1 MDSVKKIAI
10 LGSTGSVGQ
19 QALGVMR
26 ALSARF
32 RVIGL
37 AGGKNL
43 KLLEKQIAKFQPEM
57 FYSSVE
63 PDFTYRGEFLSMEQI
78 ASHPDVD
85 LVIIATSGKA
95 GLYPTLAALK
105 AGKTVALA
113 NKEVLVMAGEII
125 IREAKSYQAQI
136 LPIDSEL
143 SAIWQCLQGEENKP
157 KRIFLTA
164 SGGPFY
170 HYPQPELRK
179 ITVEQA
185 LRHPTWKMGSKITI
199 DSATLMNKGLE
210 AIEAHWLFAIP
221 FESIEIL
228 IHPQSII
235 HSMVEFMDGSIKA
248 QLSFPDMR
256 LPIQYA
262 LCYPERLLNSELPR
276 LNWSKIKSLNFEPVE
291 QNRFPC
297 LKLALD
303 AGKQGG
309 TYPAVLCA
317 ADEVAVGLF
326 LNERISFTDIA
337 RIVQETLEQ
346 HRGIAQ
352 PSLEEILVADAWARE
367 YVERLSICYGKACP
381 APEPFASCHS
391 EGAKGPKNLD
401 QGKLREGEVT
411 RRSNFRSVR

>member
-10 LGSTGSVGQ
+10 LGSTGSIGQ
-19 QALGVMR
+19 QALSVIC

-63 PDFTYRGEFLSMEQI
+63 PDFTYRGESLSMEQI

-113 NKEVLVMAGEII
+113 SKEVLVMAGEII
-125 IREAKSYQAQI
+125 LREAKSYQAQI

-143 SAIWQCLQGEENKP
+143 SAIWQCLRGEEDKP

-170 HYPQPELRK
+170 HYSEPELRK
-179 ITVEQA
+179 VTVEQA
-185 LRHPTWKMGSKITI
+185 LHHPTWKMGSKITI
-199 DSATLMNKGLE
+199 DSATLLNKGLE

-221 FESIEIL
+221 FGSIEIL
-228 IHPQSII
+228 IHPQSVI
-235 HSMVEFMDGSIKA
+235 HSMVEFRDGSIKA

-276 LNWSKIKSLNFEPVE
+276 LNWSKIKSLNFEPVQ
-291 QNRFPC
+291 QNRFHC

-326 LNERISFTDIA
+326 LNKRISFTDIA

-352 PSLEEILVADAWARE
+352 PSVEEIVAADAWARE
-367 YVERLSICYGKACP
+367 YVERLFICHPQLIPLPSRERLG
-381 APEPFASCHS
+381 
-391 EGAKGPKNLD
+391 EGS
-401 QGKLREGEVT
+401 Q
-411 RRSNFRSVR
+411 

>member
-10 LGSTGSVGQ
+10 LGSTGSIGQ
-19 QALGVMR
+19 QALGVVC
-26 ALSARF
+26 ALSARS

-125 IREAKSYQAQI
+125 TNVIANEVKQSYQAQI

-170 HYPQPELRK
+170 HYSQPELRK
-179 ITVEQA
+179 VTVEQA
-185 LRHPTWKMGSKITI
+185 LRHPTWKMGRKITI
-199 DSATLMNKGLE
+199 DSATLLNKGLE

-262 LCYPERLLNSELPR
+262 LCYPERVLNSELPR
-276 LNWSKIKSLNFEPVE
+276 LNWNKIKSLNFEPVE
-291 QNRFPC
+291 QHRFPC

-317 ADEVAVGLF
+317 ADEVAIGLF
-326 LNERISFTDIA
+326 LNKRISFTDIA

-367 YVERLSICYGKACP
+367 YVERLP
-381 APEPFASCHS
+381 LCHPHLIPLPS
-391 EGAKGPKNLD
+391 RERLGEGG
-401 QGKLREGEVT
+401 Q
-411 RRSNFRSVR
+411 

>member
-1 MDSVKKIAI
+1 MDSIKKIAI
-10 LGSTGSVGQ
+10 LGSTGSIGQ
-19 QALGVMR
+19 QALGVIC

-125 IREAKSYQAQI
+125 TNVIANEVKQSYQAQI

-170 HYPQPELRK
+170 HYSQPELRK
-179 ITVEQA
+179 VTVEQA
-185 LRHPTWKMGSKITI
+185 LHHPTWKMGSKITI

-317 ADEVAVGLF
+317 ADEVAIGLF
-326 LNERISFTDIA
+326 LNKRISFTDIA

-367 YVERLSICYGKACP
+367 YVECLPLCHPHLIPLPSRERLA
-381 APEPFASCHS
+381 
-391 EGAKGPKNLD
+391 EGG
-401 QGKLREGEVT
+401 Q
-411 RRSNFRSVR
+411 

>member
-19 QALGVMR
+19 QALGVMH

-63 PDFTYRGEFLSMEQI
+63 PDFAYRGEFLSMEQI

-105 AGKTVALA
+105 AGKTVALT

-179 ITVEQA
+179 VTVAQA
-185 LRHPTWKMGSKITI
+185 LHHPTWKMGSKITI

-326 LNERISFTDIA
+326 LNKRISFTDIA

-367 YVERLSICYGKACP
+367 YVERLSL
-381 APEPFASCHS
+381 CHPHLIPLPS
-391 EGAKGPKNLD
+391 RERLGEGG
-401 QGKLREGEVT
+401 Q
-411 RRSNFRSVR
+411 

>member
-19 QALGVMR
+19 QALGVIC

-32 RVIGL
+32 RVIAL
-37 AGGKNL
+37 AGGENL
-43 KLLEKQIAKFQPEM
+43 KLLEKQIAKFQPDM
-57 FYSSVE
+57 FYSAVE

-85 LVIIATSGKA
+85 LVIVATSGKA

-170 HYPQPELRK
+170 HYSQPELRK
-179 ITVEQA
+179 VTVEQA
-185 LRHPTWKMGSKITI
+185 LRHPIWKMGSKITI
-199 DSATLMNKGLE
+199 DSATLLNKGLE

-235 HSMVEFMDGSIKA
+235 HSMVEFMDGSIRA

-326 LNERISFTDIA
+326 LNKRISFTDIA
-337 RIVQETLEQ
+337 RIAQETLEQ

-367 YVERLSICYGKACP
+367 YVERLFICHPHLIPLPSRERLG
-381 APEPFASCHS
+381 
-391 EGAKGPKNLD
+391 EGG
-401 QGKLREGEVT
+401 Q
-411 RRSNFRSVR
+411 

>member
-19 QALGVMR
+19 QALGVMH

-63 PDFTYRGEFLSMEQI
+63 PDFAYRGEFLSMEQI

-105 AGKTVALA
+105 AGKTVALT

-179 ITVEQA
+179 VTVAQA
-185 LRHPTWKMGSKITI
+185 LHHPTWKMGSKITI

-291 QNRFPC
+291 ENRFPC

-326 LNERISFTDIA
+326 LNKRISFTDIA

-367 YVERLSICYGKACP
+367 YVERLSL
-381 APEPFASCHS
+381 CHPHLIPLPS
-391 EGAKGPKNLD
+391 RERLGEGG
-401 QGKLREGEVT
+401 Q
-411 RRSNFRSVR
+411 

>member
-19 QALGVMR
+19 QALGVMH

-63 PDFTYRGEFLSMEQI
+63 PDFAFRGEFLSMEQI

-105 AGKTVALA
+105 AGKTVALT

-179 ITVEQA
+179 VTVAQA
-185 LRHPTWKMGSKITI
+185 LHHPTWKMGSKITI

-291 QNRFPC
+291 ENRFPC

-326 LNERISFTDIA
+326 LNKRISFTDIA

-367 YVERLSICYGKACP
+367 YVERLSL
-381 APEPFASCHS
+381 CHPHLIPLPS
-391 EGAKGPKNLD
+391 RERLGEGG
-401 QGKLREGEVT
+401 Q
-411 RRSNFRSVR
+411 

>member
-10 LGSTGSVGQ
+10 LGSTGSVGR
-19 QALGVMR
+19 QALDVMR

-32 RVIGL
+32 QVVGL

-63 PDFTYRGEFLSMEQI
+63 PDFTYRGEFLPMEQI

-113 NKEVLVMAGEII
+113 NKEVLVMAGEVIVH
-125 IREAKSYQAQI
+125 EAKSHQAQI

-143 SAIWQCLQGEENKP
+143 SAIWQCLQGEQSKP
-157 KRIFLTA
+157 QRIFLTA

-170 HYPQPELRK
+170 RYSQPELRK
-179 ITVEQA
+179 VTVEQA
-185 LRHPTWKMGSKITI
+185 LHHPTWKMGRKVTI
-199 DSATLMNKGLE
+199 DSATLLNKGLE
-210 AIEAHWLFAIP
+210 AIEAHWLFATP
-221 FESIEIL
+221 LENIEIL

-256 LPIQYA
+256 LPIQYT

-276 LNWSKIKSLNFEPVE
+276 LDLSKIQSLSFELVE
-291 QNRFPC
+291 QNGFPC

-317 ADEVAVGLF
+317 ADEIAVKLF
-326 LNERISFTDIA
+326 LNKSISFSDIA
-337 RIVQETLEQ
+337 KVVRETLEQ
-346 HRGIAQ
+346 HQSIVQ
-352 PSLEEILVADAWARE
+352 PSLEEILAADAWARE
-367 YVERLSICYGKACP
+367 YARNWEAG
-381 APEPFASCHS
+381 
-391 EGAKGPKNLD
+391 
-401 QGKLREGEVT
+401 
-411 RRSNFRSVR
+411 